1 MGCNKIFNEY
11 KTMVSPC
18 LYAGLITFLL
28 SRNVSWRCEDAAIL
42 QREGEP
48 NFAHL
53 FNTPLHYE
61 QGI

>member
-1 MGCNKIFNEY
+1 FIYAKSMGCNKIFNEY

-42 QREGEP
+42 QARKGTKFCP
-48 NFAHL
+48 
-53 FNTPLHYE
+53 P
-61 QGI
+61 I

>member
-1 MGCNKIFNEY
+1 MVCNKIFNEY

-42 QREGEP
+42 QARRGTKFCP
-48 NFAHL
+48 
-53 FNTPLHYE
+53 P
-61 QGI
+61 I